1 MANTQAAAADLD
13 EDQDETYNNHVNMM
27 ESVGVDIIDEMEILD
42 ETENEPEDKHESQNG
57 QDDAPVNEEK
67 TSAETFSHEND
78 QLFQEEGV
86 NFMESVGVDIIDEM
100 EILDETEAE
109 AEDKHKSLN
118 RPDIEDAPVNEGKTS
133 AETFSHENDQ
143 LFQEEGD
150 PDIQEGGPLN
160 EAKTYNEIKSN
171 ESDDE
176 LRHEEEEKERLIAN
190 SLGSMLSLFIR
201 KGNSGAQKTET
212 LQGQHSHGNSSDKND
227 STGTDGINEAAADVS
242 TPVGQKSLMED
253 KEQVEDQAAKETKTD
268 DSNLEE
274 TASDS
279 KSVICQ
285 KEENDSVKDKNE
297 SIADEYGSYIKV
309 TLSGFFLCE
318 VCLSEMN
325 GLPSLALHVS
335 GMKHLKR
342 VAVYEKN
349 KALICADGR
358 NLALQE
364 MQEQKNSNEV
374 KSKDNMT
381 KSNNRNKR
389 DEEREK
395 IRYRKDDRS
404 RDRERVRGQYRGTD
418 TEM

>member
-1 MANTQAAAADLD
+1 
-13 EDQDETYNNHVNMM
+13 MM
-27 ESVGVDIIDEMEILD
+27 
-42 ETENEPEDKHESQNG
+42 
-57 QDDAPVNEEK
+57 
-67 TSAETFSHEND
+67 
-78 QLFQEEGV
+78 
-86 NFMESVGVDIIDEM
+86 FMSTG
-100 EILDETEAE
+100 
-109 AEDKHKSLN
+109 
-118 RPDIEDAPVNEGKTS
+118 PDIEDAPVNEGKTS

-404 RDRERVRGQYRGTD
+404 RDRERVRGQYRELETYTKVEVEVGMESDIEIEVEAEIETD
-418 TEM
+418 TEIEVEAGMESDTEIEVEAEIEKNTETEVEAEIETDTETEVEAEIKTDTETEVEAEIETDTETEVEVEIETKTVQAELEIKIKI